1 MRFFSSELGHN
12 YETYTFG
19 YTNYCEREASD
30 SLAEIYDRGYL
41 PYSGAQEAKDTFYMA
56 RSARVDL
63 QKFERTSENRRIAKK
78 FEAGFERQR
87 VPLSEFNTTEAF
99 LRFCLDYFAARHGE
113 KTMPKERLEYILQV
127 GLISHVTE
135 YRDAEKTVAYV
146 LEAEDGDMA
155 HYWFSFYDLSLA
167 ERSLGLYLMLDC
179 LEEAKRRRQKHYYL
193 GTVYGEKALY
203 KTNFAPLQWWDGAKW
218 SDNVALLKER
228 GRSDTTRT
236 IENTD
241 AWKKERDLF

>member
-19 YTNYCEREASD
+19 YTNYCECEASD

-78 FEAGFERQR
+78 FDGAFEKKRIPFAQFEITE
-87 VPLSEFNTTEAF
+87 EF
-99 LRFCLDYFAARHGE
+99 LKFCLAYFAARHGE
-113 KTMPKERLEYILQV
+113 RAMPKERLLYILNLN
-127 GLISHVTE
+127 LITNIMIYHTE
-135 YRDAEKTVAYV
+135 DKPVAYV
-146 LEAEDGDMA
+146 FEIEDGEMA

-167 ERSLGLYLMLDC
+167 QKSLGLYLMLNC
-179 LEEAKRRRQKHYYL
+179 LEDAKKRGQKHYYL

-203 KTNFAPLQWWDGAKW
+203 KTNFTPLQWWDGAKW
-218 SDNVALLKER
+218 NANLALLKELSR
-228 GRSDTTRT
+228 GDVERHISSADM
-236 IENTD
+236 
-241 AWKKERDLF
+241 WKKNQRLF